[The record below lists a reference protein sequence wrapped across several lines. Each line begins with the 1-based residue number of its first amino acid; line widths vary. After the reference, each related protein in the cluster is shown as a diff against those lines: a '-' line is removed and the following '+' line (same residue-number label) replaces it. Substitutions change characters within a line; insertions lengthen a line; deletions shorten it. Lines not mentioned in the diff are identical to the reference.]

1 MWKKVEIIFLS
12 HPATLECTCN
22 PDVCLRDAWRF
33 MRDQKEHPCRV
44 ACILLVIVVV
54 VIVIVV
60 PPVVVLTGCHNG
72 K

>member
-1 MWKKVEIIFLS
+1 
-12 HPATLECTCN
+12 
-22 PDVCLRDAWRF
+22 